1 MLVFHKIYKNTRIW
15 VLFLFGLTY
24 PFIVTNNYFL
34 HITNL
39 AIIFAIMT
47 LSLNILSGCTGL
59 MSVGHIAFYGIG
71 AYTSAILTTGPGV
84 PVFFG
89 FLMAGVVS
97 ALGSLLLGLPTMRL
111 RGMYFAV
118 ATLAF
123 GEVVY
128 QLIVNLVDL
137 TGGTKGIKGIPSPQ
151 IFGMA
156 IRNYG
161 HYYYL
166 CFVILVLTIICCRNL
181 IYSRPRRAMLAIR
194 ENDIA
199 AEAMGVN
206 IVWYKLIAF
215 MVSAFFAGV
224 AGALYA
230 HEVRYIS
237 PETFAG
243 AESSAVLAMMV
254 VGGIGS
260 IAGAVLGGAGLT
272 VLPEF
277 LRGFGNVRLVIYG
290 AAVVAIIIFAPKGL
304 GGLVER
310 VDGFLC
316 GNAKKRPPSGAKL
329 NGAKPGGAQ

>member
-1 MLVFHKIYKNTRIW
+1 MQVFNIVYKNTRIW
-15 VLFLFGLTY
+15 IIFLFGLIF

-34 HITNL
+34 QVTNL
-39 AIIFAIMT
+39 AMIFAVMT

-71 AYTSAILTTGPGV
+71 AYTSAILTTEYGV
-84 PVFFG
+84 PVFLG

-137 TGGTKGIKGIPSPQ
+137 TGGTRGITGIPSPE
-151 IFGMA
+151 IFGMI
-156 IRNYG
+156 IRRPG

-166 CFVILVLTIICCRNL
+166 CFVILILTIICCRNL
-181 IYSRPRRAMLAIR
+181 INSRPGRAMLAIR

-206 IVWYKLIAF
+206 IVWYKLVSF

-230 HEVRYIS
+230 HQVRYIS
-237 PETFAG
+237 PETFAS

-260 IAGAVLGGAGLT
+260 ISGAVLGGMGLT

-277 LRGFGNVRLVIYG
+277 LRGFGNVRLVVYG
-290 AAVVAIIIFAPKGL
+290 AAVVSIIIFAPKGL
-304 GGLVER
+304 GGLIEWL
-310 VDGFLC
+310 DNFLC
-316 GNAKKRPPSGAKL
+316 GNTKKRL
-329 NGAKPGGAQ
+329 RY

>member
-1 MLVFHKIYKNTRIW
+1 MQVFHKVYKNTRIW
-15 VLFLFGLTY
+15 VLFLFGLIF

-34 HITNL
+34 HLVNL
-39 AIIFAIMT
+39 AMIFAVMT

-71 AYTSAILTTGPGV
+71 AYTSAILTTEFGA

-89 FLMAGVVS
+89 FLMAGVFS

-123 GEVVY
+123 GEVIY
-128 QLIVNLVDL
+128 QLIVNLVDV
-137 TGGTKGIKGIPSPQ
+137 TGGTRGIKNIPSPLV
-151 IFGMA
+151 FGMS
-156 IRNYG
+156 IRRYG
-161 HYYYL
+161 DYYYL
-166 CFVILVLTIICCRNL
+166 CFAILALTIFCCRNL
-181 IYSRPRRAMLAIR
+181 IYSRPGRAMLAIR

-206 IVWYKLIAF
+206 IVWYKLISF

-230 HEVRYIS
+230 HQVRYIS
-237 PETFAG
+237 PETFASS
-243 AESSAVLAMMV
+243 ESSAVLAMMV

-260 IAGAVLGGAGLT
+260 IAGAVLGGMSLT
-272 VLPEF
+272 VLPEL
-277 LRGFGNVRLVIYG
+277 LRGFGNIRLVIYG

-304 GGLVER
+304 GGLIER

-316 GNAKKRPPSGAKL
+316 GNTKKRPPRPSEV
-329 NGAKPGGAQ
+329 